1 MNRII
6 PAIILATAAVTAH
19 AEVDYQKVYE
29 FKGSSKEII
38 KKISASFGPKYSK
51 EINDNQIIIRGGFT
65 CEYESFWVPNSP
77 ATTNITV
84 EAKDDRYR
92 ISFTDTYLDSQTFNG
107 IAYPTRTLESF
118 RKTHNTFNTLEACT
132 QSLAKW
138 ADKLNSDLQNNT
150 IVAHDNW

>member
-1 MNRII
+1 MNRLLT
-6 PAIILATAAVTAH
+6 ALLLTATSITAQ
-19 AEVDYQKVYE
+19 ADVDYQKVYE
-29 FKGSSKEII
+29 FKGAPKEIV

-65 CEYESFWVPNSP
+65 CEYESFWIPNSP

-92 ISFTDTYLDSQTFNG
+92 ISFTDTYLDGQTFNG
-107 IAYPTRTLESF
+107 ITYPTRTLEAF
-118 RKTHNTFNTLEACT
+118 KQNDPFNTVTACT

-138 ADKLNSDLQNNT
+138 ADKLNSELQNNT

>member
-1 MNRII
+1 MNKLLT
-6 PAIILATAAVTAH
+6 ALILTATAATAH

-29 FKGSSKEII
+29 FKGSSKEIV

-65 CEYESFWVPNSP
+65 CEFESFWIPNSP

-107 IAYPTRTLESF
+107 ITYPIRTLESY
-118 RKTHNTFNTLEACT
+118 KKVNTFNTVEACT

>member
-1 MNRII
+1 MKKFIVAGVLSLT
-6 PAIILATAAVTAH
+6 AITTYAG
-19 AEVDYQKVYE
+19 VDYQKVYE

-51 EINDNQIIIRGGFT
+51 EINDNQLMIRGGFI
-65 CEYESFWVPNSP
+65 CEYESFWIPNAP
-77 ATTNITV
+77 ATTNIVV

-92 ISFTDTYLDSQTFNG
+92 ISFIDTYIDSQTYNG
-107 IAYPTRTLESF
+107 ITFPIRTLEAF
-118 RKTHNTFNTLEACT
+118 KQNDPYDTIKACT
-132 QSLAKW
+132 QSLTKW

>member
-1 MNRII
+1 MKKLIV
-6 PAIILATAAVTAH
+6 AGVLGLTALSAQAGM
-19 AEVDYQKVYE
+19 DYQKVYE
-29 FKGSSKEII
+29 FKGSPKEIV

-77 ATTNITV
+77 ATTNIVV

-92 ISFTDTYLDSQTFNG
+92 IAFMDTYLDSQTFNG
-107 IAYPTRTLESF
+107 ITYPTRTLEAF
-118 RKTHNTFNTLEACT
+118 KQNDPFNTITACT